1 MHPFAHNCILSKTV
15 GSPVVLTHLSR
26 RGVWV
31 PRDDFFF
38 PCILKCCTLFVEL
51 GGSRI
56 ENKGRLVGRGAEA
69 SSPPPSLVVKS
80 HTCAVLY
87 AVMNLYASSRTCQGL
102 PSEWLA
108 CSACVWSALLCACPL
123 VTSFGITVRVSI
135 CVCSTCNES
144 FKQRGREGRR
154 SGSVGQ
160 QWSSLRLGTHL
171 G

>member
-1 MHPFAHNCILSKTV
+1 MI
-15 GSPVVLTHLSR
+15 
-26 RGVWV
+26 
-31 PRDDFFF
+31 FF

-69 SSPPPSLVVKS
+69 RSPPLAGCEIPHMCCSVCSDEFVCFLKD
-80 HTCAVLY
+80 L
-87 AVMNLYASSRTCQGL
+87 SRTSIGVAGMQCL
-102 PSEWLA
+102 RLE
-108 CSACVWSALLCACPL
+108 CSALCL
-123 VTSFGITVRVSI
+123 SVSDFIWNYCTCII

-160 QWSSLRLGTHL
+160 QWSRLRLGTHL

>member
-1 MHPFAHNCILSKTV
+1 M
-15 GSPVVLTHLSR
+15 
-26 RGVWV
+26 
-31 PRDDFFF
+31 
-38 PCILKCCTLFVEL
+38 EL

-69 SSPPPSLVVKS
+69 SSPPSPVVKS

-160 QWSSLRLGTHL
+160 QWSRLRLGTHL
-171 G
+171 GWPLLPVCSAPWILLHFETRIFNTVWDLSWQGWLPFHSGWIFFLK